1 MRAPTLAILALL
13 CGCSRPADP
22 PPPTPPPAPGAQA
35 PSAPAPA
42 PIHRFHAEL
51 MGTPWAIQ
59 IAGGDGL
66 QAKAAVDAAF
76 TEVARLEA
84 ALSEWRDDSDLGR
97 LNAAPADAW
106 VTVSP
111 DAYMVIEQGLALGH
125 ASGGAFDVTWA
136 ALRGLWDFK
145 AQPPRLPLKRDL
157 DAAVARVDY
166 RGLLLDAHQPQVKKT
181 RDGMAVGLGGI
192 AKGYAIDKA
201 AAVLKA
207 HGLRAFIV
215 DGGGDLFI
223 AGEKAPGVPWTVGV
237 QHPRADRVLLALP
250 ARDQAVVSSGDYE
263 RFFELGG
270 RRYHHILDPKTGL
283 PAGKSVAVTVRAP
296 DATRA
301 DALATALF
309 VLGPVEGLALAQAQ
323 GVDAAILGPDGAI
336 AVTAGLAELFP
347 KRWKD

>member
-1 MRAPTLAILALL
+1 
-13 CGCSRPADP
+13 
-22 PPPTPPPAPGAQA
+22 
-35 PSAPAPA
+35 
-42 PIHRFHAEL
+42 
-51 MGTPWAIQ
+51 
-59 IAGGDGL
+59 
-66 QAKAAVDAAF
+66 
-76 TEVARLEA
+76 
-84 ALSEWRDDSDLGR
+84 
-97 LNAAPADAW
+97 
-106 VTVSP
+106 
-111 DAYMVIEQGLALGH
+111 
-125 ASGGAFDVTWA
+125 
-136 ALRGLWDFK
+136 
-145 AQPPRLPLKRDL
+145 
-157 DAAVARVDY
+157 
-166 RGLLLDAHQPQVKKT
+166 
-181 RDGMAVGLGGI
+181 LGGI